1 VGYAVVY
8 GVSNNTQSWWQG
20 DDAERI
26 GYRPRD
32 SADAYREELARLR
45 PDEPPPVW
53 QGGNI
58 FMRDYRKPETL
69 VNYKPGESPLQ
80 ANPDTGHD
88 C

>member
-1 VGYAVVY
+1 MVY
-8 GVSNNTQSWWQG
+8 GVSNNTQSWWRD

-26 GYRPRD
+26 GYQPRD
-32 SADAYREELARLR
+32 SADTYREELMRLY
-45 PDEPPPVW
+45 PDEVGPAW

-69 VNYKPGESPLQ
+69 VNQPTRLPQDWPAGGDP
-80 ANPDTGHD
+80 NIGGD